1 MSGGVTLD
9 ADALRRVRS
18 ALRDAEVWTAK
29 YCADNHEQVEP
40 GLPYHAAVRA
50 LDRITTVYT
59 EIGRL
64 PRR

>member
-1 MSGGVTLD
+1 MSGGLTMD
-9 ADALRRVRS
+9 ADLLRRVRA

-29 YCADNHEQVEP
+29 YCADNHEKIEP

-50 LDRITTVYT
+50 LGRITATYT